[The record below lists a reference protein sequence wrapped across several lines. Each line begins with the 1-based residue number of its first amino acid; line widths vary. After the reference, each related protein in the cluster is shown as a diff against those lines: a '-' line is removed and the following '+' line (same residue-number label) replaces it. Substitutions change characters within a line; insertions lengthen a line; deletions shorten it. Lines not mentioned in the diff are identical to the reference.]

1 MPAIIY
7 LSSVFTRATP
17 DATPQLKTTF
27 HYDKNPLRPDPELPY
42 YEHEIS
48 QLSPGNRQIRHFAM
62 GISRKPADFSIENRV
77 EPEML
82 FEYCLAGRY
91 RVHDRLLG
99 PGDFILHNS
108 NESYSSAPAGED
120 CTILWCA
127 WEGELFDTVTEKL
140 TRFDRC
146 AVHHLGKPEAMRA
159 LFHTMLYAF
168 DYAEADN
175 AGSISGFMH
184 LLMALI
190 PEQRE
195 ETPLPPLVRRA
206 VDMIG
211 FEYPTLTVESLAAAL
226 DVTPAHLSRSFRAA
240 VGIPPK
246 QYITAARLDRAIFL
260 LSHTDLPLRDI
271 ADRIGYDNYNNFYV
285 TFRREYGVSPE
296 VYRKEHK

>member
-7 LSSVFTRATP
+7 LSSTFSRPTP
-17 DATPQLKTTF
+17 DAPHQLHTTF
-27 HYDKNPLRPDPELPY
+27 HYDQNPLRPDPDLPY

-62 GISRKPADFSIENRV
+62 GLSRKPADFAIENRV

-82 FEYCLAGRY
+82 FEYCLEGHY

-99 PGDFILHNS
+99 PGDFILHDS
-108 NESYSSAPAGED
+108 NESYSSAPVGED

-127 WEGELFDTVTEKL
+127 WEGDLFEKVTEKL
-140 TRFDRC
+140 SCFDRC
-146 AVHHLGKPEAMRA
+146 AVHHLGQPEAMCA
-159 LFHTMLYAF
+159 LFHTMLYAL
-168 DYAEADN
+168 DYAEVDTT
-175 AGSISGFMH
+175 GSISGFMH
-184 LLMALI
+184 LLMSLI
-190 PEQRE
+190 PTRCKEA
-195 ETPLPPLVRRA
+195 PLPPLVRRA

-226 DVTPAHLSRSFRAA
+226 NVTPAHLSRTFRAA

-246 QYITAARLDRAIFL
+246 QYITNTRLTRAIFL
-260 LSHTDLPLRDI
+260 LCHTDFTIRDI
-271 ADRIGYDNYNNFYV
+271 ANRIGYDNYNNFYI
-285 TFRREYGVSPE
+285 TFRREYGISPE